1 MKVSAAKWIRF
12 RIHIVFALFVLIWA
26 GLILRAFHLQVLDR
40 EDLAGQAAAQYQRLI
55 KINPVRG
62 DIFDRQGEKLAVSL
76 ETDSLFANPQEIQD
90 PARAAAHLSAI
101 LDLDRRSLAEK
112 LKSKTTFVWIK
123 RQVSPEESAQAEGLN
138 LAGLGSIKENKRFYP
153 NKQLAAHLL
162 GFTGVDT
169 QGLGG
174 LESYYDEYLQ
184 GTPSSWRVMR
194 DALGRTFLDRD
205 AEAPPG
211 LRGSSLTLT
220 IDRRIQFVTEKA
232 LAAAV
237 EQYNAR
243 GGLAVVVRPK
253 TGEILASAVIPS
265 FNPNVYQ
272 DYSSEQRRNRI
283 LTDAFDPGSTFKIFV
298 VAAALE
304 EGLVK
309 PLDLINCE
317 NGAYTVDRHVINDHK
332 KHGWL
337 TVNKVIKYSSNIGAL
352 KIGDQ
357 LGPARLYHYLSRFGF
372 GEKTGVDLPGESPG
386 LMRPYQHWRR
396 LDAAN
401 VAFGQGISVTAL
413 QMVMGI
419 AALANDGMLMRPYIV
434 AEITDCFG
442 RTIKKNRPLA
452 VRRVVSAETAQKA
465 KAMLRLV
472 VEEGGTG
479 ARAEPLGYPAA
490 GKTGT
495 AQKIDQVS
503 GTYSDRKF
511 FSSFV
516 GFVSWSEPELAIFVG
531 LDEPHPEI
539 YGGIVAAPVF
549 REIAEQVLPMLNVP
563 PLVPLPKEIQ
573 SVETG
578 KTTKTAVWVNSE
590 TSVEKTDSEASA
602 DGAEIALPTGVSEEK
617 GRETMPDLAGL
628 SMGRVLELMSAYG
641 VNLIFSGSGRAVWQN
656 PPPGGLI
663 RAGQIC
669 RVKFEQR

>member
-1 MKVSAAKWIRF
+1 MKVSSAKWIRF
-12 RIHIVFALFVLIWA
+12 RIHIVFAFFVLIWA
-26 GLILRAFHLQVLDR
+26 CLILRAFHLQVLDQ
-40 EDLAGQAAAQYQRLI
+40 DNLAGQAASQYQRII

-76 ETDSLFANPQEIQD
+76 DTDSIFANPQEIQD
-90 PARAAAHLSAI
+90 SVRTAAQLAKI
-101 LDLDRRSLAEK
+101 LDLDRGALVDK
-112 LKSKTTFVWIK
+112 LKSKTPFVWIK
-123 RQVSPEESAQAEGLN
+123 RQVSPEESAQVAELN
-138 LAGLGSIKENKRFYP
+138 LSGLGSIKESKRFYP

-174 LESYYDEYLQ
+174 LENYYDEYLQ
-184 GTPSSWRVMR
+184 GTPSSWRVMC

-220 IDRRIQFVTEKA
+220 LDRRIQFVTEKA

-237 EQYNAR
+237 EQYKAR
-243 GGLAVVVRPK
+243 GGSAVVVRPK
-253 TGEILASAVIPS
+253 TGEILAAAVVPS

-272 DYSSEQRRNRI
+272 AYRSEQRRNRV

-298 VAAALE
+298 TAGALA

-317 NGAYTVDRHVINDHK
+317 NGAYTVDRHIIHDHT

-352 KIGDQ
+352 KIGEE

-372 GEKTGVDLPGESPG
+372 GEKSGIDLPGESAG
-386 LMRPYQHWRR
+386 LMRPYQDWRK
-396 LDAAN
+396 LDSAN

-413 QMVMGI
+413 QMVMAM
-419 AALANDGMLMRPYIV
+419 AALANDGFLMRPYIV

-452 VRRVVSAETAQKA
+452 VRQVVSAETAQKA
-465 KAMLRLV
+465 KAMLRMV

-479 ARAEPLGYPAA
+479 TRAEPVGYPAA

-495 AQKIDQVS
+495 AQKLDRVS
-503 GTYSDRKF
+503 GTYSDRNF

-516 GFVSWSEPELAIFVG
+516 GFVPWQEPELAIFVG

-549 REIAEQVLPMLNVP
+549 REIAEQVLPLLNVQ
-563 PLVPLPKEIQ
+563 PLVPLPEEIQ
-573 SVETG
+573 SVETE
-578 KTTKTAVWVNSE
+578 KIPRAAAWVNSDRAAQAP
-590 TSVEKTDSEASA
+590 DSDSSA
-602 DGAEIALPTGVSEEK
+602 DGADLVPQVIVSEEK
-617 GRETMPDLAGL
+617 GRETMPNLAGL

-641 VNLIFSGSGRAVWQN
+641 VSLIFSGSGRAVWQN

-663 RAGQIC
+663 KAGQIC
-669 RVKFEQR
+669 RVKFEQG